1 MNEIN
6 LLYSINI
13 FQKLYAVKKNKNIK
27 DILNIDLSKI
37 NYQKIGLYKKTLFVC
52 THDYCFIDILTSWI
66 VSIKSNL
73 FKNTHTVVRE
83 SFISLFSKFLPGA
96 KMLERNN
103 DTTKKMIE
111 ILKNNENIL
120 IFYSRR
126 HLKYLNIDK
135 IVKEVDIDIVPVRIT
150 SNTIEPVSHN
160 RDGILENIDIYLQN
174 KFSVEIL
181 NKVDFNKE
189 YNKEKFIEI

>member
-1 MNEIN
+1 
-6 LLYSINI
+6 
-13 FQKLYAVKKNKNIK
+13 
-27 DILNIDLSKI
+27 
-37 NYQKIGLYKKTLFVC
+37 
-52 THDYCFIDILTSWI
+52 
-66 VSIKSNL
+66 
-73 FKNTHTVVRE
+73 
-83 SFISLFSKFLPGA
+83 
-96 KMLERNN
+96 MLERNN

-181 NKVDFNKE
+181 NKVDFNKG
-189 YNKEKFIEI
+189 YNKEKFIEILKKKLYPDNGYFNEKDIFIKGNNKINKKELIYI